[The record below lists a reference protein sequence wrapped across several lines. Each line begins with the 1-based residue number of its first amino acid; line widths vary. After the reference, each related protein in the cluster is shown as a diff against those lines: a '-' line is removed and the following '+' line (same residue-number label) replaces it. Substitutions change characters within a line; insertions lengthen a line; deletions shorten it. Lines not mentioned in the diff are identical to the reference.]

1 MPSQKILFRPPG
13 IGHRLRMG
21 QVQTEALEREVKF
34 GAPLG
39 VGLPD
44 LRDLVSRTERLPR
57 QQLQTAYF
65 DTPDGHLWDQG
76 ITLRHRTTPDDGAG
90 KWTLKLPAAAEGS
103 TLNRTEVS
111 WTGPRTEIPGGA
123 RTIVQGLVRRQALHQ
138 LVELG
143 SSRQRLLLHDK
154 AGHTLAEIDDDTV
167 TVKGGPRDGLCFRQ
181 VELELHDAHAKV
193 VRKVTARLKGV
204 GLSPETTT
212 KLGRAMGFPVSPVT
226 GRGPGPTSSLGDVV
240 RTVLTDGLT
249 RLLGHDWRL
258 RAAVDDTAA
267 EDIHQARVATRR
279 LRSDLRTFDVILDP
293 VWVRHVRSDLEW
305 LGSALGD
312 ARDTDVLAGLLE
324 GAPDELGSQLAG
336 QRAQAA
342 RRVSAVLAD
351 DRYLLLLDHLHA
363 AASSPPF
370 VLGEGDIHP
379 EDRASKL
386 LPVLVGARWRALRRQ
401 VRKSG
406 HDPSDERLHRIRI
419 KSKQLRY
426 AAEAAT
432 AVMGEAARRTAED
445 AEDLQTLLGQHHD
458 AVTAESWLRARAEDG
473 MSPAGA
479 FEAGRMAAEQ
489 ERIQRKLRHRWRRTW
504 APLAQPKRR
513 RWMS

>member
-1 MPSQKILFRPPG
+1 VHFKKTPFHPPG
-13 IGHRLRMG
+13 FGHRLHMG
-21 QVQTEALEREVKF
+21 QIQTEALEREVKF

-44 LRDLVSRTERLPR
+44 LRGLVSRTERLPR

-65 DTPDGHLWDQG
+65 DTPDGRLWDQG
-76 ITLRHRTTPDDGAG
+76 ITLRHRTTHADGAS

-111 WTGPRTEIPGGA
+111 WAGRRDEIPPDA
-123 RTIVQGLVRRQALHQ
+123 SAIVRGLVRRQTLQQ
-138 LVELG
+138 LVELE
-143 SSRQRLLLHDK
+143 STRQRLLLHDQ

-167 TVKGGPRDGLCFRQ
+167 TVKGGPRDGLRFRQ
-181 VELELHDAHAKV
+181 VELERHDADVKI
-193 VRKVTARLKGV
+193 VRKVTARLKGA
-204 GLSPETTT
+204 GLSPETTP
-212 KLGRAMGFPVSPVT
+212 KLGRAMRFPQSPVT
-226 GRGPGPTSSLGDVV
+226 GRRLGPNSSLGDVV
-240 RTVLTDGLT
+240 RAVLAQGLT
-249 RLLGHDWRL
+249 RLLEHDWRL
-258 RAAVDDTAA
+258 RASLNDTAN

-279 LRSDLRTFDVILDP
+279 LRSDLRTFDVVLDP
-293 VWVRHVRSDLEW
+293 LWVSHVRSDLKW

-312 ARDTDVLAGLLE
+312 VRDADVLAGQLE
-324 GAPDELGSQLAG
+324 GAPDEIGLRVAG
-336 QRAQAA
+336 QRAEAGKKI
-342 RRVSAVLAD
+342 SAVLAS

-363 AASSPPF
+363 ATNGPPF
-370 VLGEGDIHP
+370 VLGEGDFRS
-379 EDRASKL
+379 EDKASKL
-386 LPVLVGARWRALRRQ
+386 LPSLVGARWHALRRQ

-432 AVMGEAARRTAED
+432 PVMGKAARRTAKA

-458 AVTAESWLRARAEDG
+458 AVTAESWLRARAQEDV
-473 MSPAGA
+473 SRASA

-489 ERIQRKLRHRWRRTW
+489 QRLQRKLRHRWRRTW